1 LFGFAVTIVGLGAI
15 GAIYQAVAT
24 QRDALR
30 YPPPGEL
37 VDAGG
42 YRLHMLVAGR
52 DKAGPTVIL
61 DTGLGLPSTYMSR
74 LQEQVA
80 PFARVVAYDR
90 PGIGWSD
97 VPPAGGTQDSL
108 STANALH
115 AALVD
120 AGISGPYVL
129 VGHSA
134 GGLNMLVFASTY
146 PQETAGIVLVDST
159 HPDQFLRYPPEQAN
173 GQRQVKQI
181 SILFEWGARLG
192 VMRLVNGPH
201 LLDADGLA
209 ADQKA
214 ALQAYFASPRFGRGM
229 RSEAEAFEGLSFP
242 QVRAIKNLGDMPME
256 VLTAGMTA
264 EQVPVQVEL
273 HQEYTHLSTNS
284 LHRIVAG
291 ASHAN
296 LVTRSEFLPAVTA
309 AVRQVFEAARD
320 EESH

>member
-1 LFGFAVTIVGLGAI
+1 VRF
-15 GAIYQAVAT
+15 
-24 QRDALR
+24 
-30 YPPPGEL
+30 PPPGEM

-52 DKAGPTVIL
+52 DQPGPTVIL
-61 DTGLGLPSTYMSR
+61 DAGLGLPSTYMTR

-97 VPPAGGTQDSL
+97 APPAGGTQDSL

-115 AALVD
+115 AALEK
-120 AGISGPYVL
+120 ASIPGPYVL

-159 HPDQFLRYPPEQAN
+159 HPDQFLRYPPEQAKAQQRV
-173 GQRQVKQI
+173 GQL

-192 VMRLVNGPH
+192 VMRLVDSPH
-201 LLDADGLA
+201 LVEADELPARQKGALA
-209 ADQKA
+209 AY
-214 ALQAYFASPRFGRGM
+214 LASPRFGRGI
-229 RSEAEAFEGLSFP
+229 RSEAEAFEDLSFP
-242 QVRAIKNLGDMPME
+242 QVRAIKSLGDMPMM

-284 LHRIVAG
+284 LQRIVSG

-296 LVTRSEFLPAVTA
+296 LVTRSEYLPAVTA
-309 AVRQVFEAARD
+309 AVRQVFAAARD
-320 EESH
+320 GVALQP